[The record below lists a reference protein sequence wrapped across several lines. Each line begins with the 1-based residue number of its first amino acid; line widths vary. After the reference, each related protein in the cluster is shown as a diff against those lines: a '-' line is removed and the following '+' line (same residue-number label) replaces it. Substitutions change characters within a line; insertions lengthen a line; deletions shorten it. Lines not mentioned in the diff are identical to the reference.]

1 MKKLPIHSI
10 GLGDPPRQP
19 RGNEM
24 KGNINVNVNVNV
36 TNVNVIEGLHRY
48 HIKGMKS
55 YESGYLI
62 RVI

>member
-1 MKKLPIHSI
+1 MKKLPIHRI
-10 GLGDPPRQP
+10 GLGDPPRQLS
-19 RGNEM
+19 GSGI
-24 KGNINVNVNVNV
+24 KGNINV
-36 TNVNVIEGLHRY
+36 TNVINVKDLHRY